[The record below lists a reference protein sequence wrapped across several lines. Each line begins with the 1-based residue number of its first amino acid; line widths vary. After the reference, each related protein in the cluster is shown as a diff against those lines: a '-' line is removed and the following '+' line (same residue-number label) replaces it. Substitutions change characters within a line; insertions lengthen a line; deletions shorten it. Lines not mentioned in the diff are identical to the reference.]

1 MTSYKNNNY
10 NTNINICQNC
20 EILNTRIICL
30 EYDSKSEELKQ
41 ENKELKKRKLY
52 KNQRFLYNL

>member
-1 MTSYKNNNY
+1 MTSYTYKNNNY

-30 EYDSKSEELKQ
+30 EYDNEELKQ
-41 ENKELKKRKLY
+41 ENNKLNKEITE
-52 KNQRFLYNL
+52 